1 LGRPG
6 QLRASAL
13 RVRPGPLVSQKTTLP
28 LSRRL
33 RCSASS
39 SAGHCLP
46 KLWPSLPRDA
56 KSAPPQAPPS
66 PPQAPAAAAVA
77 PVFGPPLSRSA
88 RPSRLAVYAAS
99 ISKPTCRCPD
109 LLDPSRTEPS
119 RHRYRSA
126 SHLDP
131 TAHLRVS
138 QGQELRGD
146 KRGGCGTDGS
156 ISKIPK
162 LRPATAPSPAAAALP
177 CNFQVSEPRTMTS
190 GKRRLPSDAPICCDE
205 LEDDFQPATG
215 LGPKKKLSREHRW
228 VDPQTDR
235 HNFSVCG
242 PTQTG
247 PVLSCQAAKHTKHF
261 QQGDSF
267 GPILCDQPIHALNL
281 DPTRV
286 LLVRSDKNW
295 PI

>member
-1 LGRPG
+1 MSDLAR
-6 QLRASAL
+6 LS
-13 RVRPGPLVSQKTTLP
+13 VRKPPLP

-39 SAGHCLP
+39 SAGRCLP
-46 KLWPSLPRDA
+46 KLWPSLPWDA
-56 KSAPPQAPPS
+56 KSAPPQDPPS
-66 PPQAPAAAAVA
+66 PPQAPADTADA
-77 PVFGPPLSRSA
+77 PVSGPPLSRSA

-131 TAHLRVS
+131 AAHLRVS
-138 QGQELRGD
+138 QGQELWGD
-146 KRGGCGTDGS
+146 KRGGCGTSGS

-162 LRPATAPSPAAAALP
+162 LRPTTAPSPAAAALR

-190 GKRRLPSDAPICCDE
+190 GQRRLPSDAPICCDE

-215 LGPKKKLSREHRW
+215 LGPKIYIGSGTPL
-228 VDPQTDR
+228 
-235 HNFSVCG
+235 G
-242 PTQTG
+242 
-247 PVLSCQAAKHTKHF
+247 
-261 QQGDSF
+261 
-267 GPILCDQPIHALNL
+267 
-281 DPTRV
+281 
-286 LLVRSDKNW
+286 
-295 PI
+295 